1 MQRTHTDFSQ
11 KVISYYAETGNV
23 LGDVYLLEASGLRE
37 LIDAVPESNAD
48 LLELLRQVYAATG
61 AK

>member
-1 MQRTHTDFSQ
+1 MPMTHTDFSE
-11 KVISYYAETGNV
+11 KVINHYAETGNL

-37 LIDAVPESNAD
+37 LIDAVPDTHTD
-48 LLELLRQVYAATG
+48 LIILLRQVYAATG